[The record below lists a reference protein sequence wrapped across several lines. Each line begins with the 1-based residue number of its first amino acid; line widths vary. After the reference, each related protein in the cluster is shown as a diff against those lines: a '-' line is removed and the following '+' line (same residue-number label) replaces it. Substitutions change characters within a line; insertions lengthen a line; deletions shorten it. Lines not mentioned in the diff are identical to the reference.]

1 MTHTWLRGRVLA
13 ARFADARVTTI
24 AWPSVGVV
32 VPTRQRPEELR
43 KAVSAVLAQEYPR
56 PLDVVVVY
64 DGVPVEESLSG
75 GGVRT
80 IHNARK
86 PGLPGARNTGI
97 LALDTDL
104 VAFCDDDDEWLP
116 GKLKAQIEVL
126 VASHADFATSSVTV
140 AYDGT
145 ESVRFAGTEL
155 VTHERLVRSRMSML
169 HSSTFVVRRVFLHEI
184 GLVDE
189 GIPGGQNE
197 DWDLLLRASAVRPI
211 VHVDA
216 PLVRVSWGRT
226 SYFSGDWE
234 TKIASLRWMLERH
247 PEIRAERAAAARV
260 FGQIAF
266 AHAARGDA
274 PEAVRWSL
282 RGLAKRPLEPR
293 PYLALAV
300 AGRLTTSE
308 AVLDRLHR
316 RGRGV

>member
-1 MTHTWLRGRVLA
+1 
-13 ARFADARVTTI
+13 VTTI
-24 AWPSVGVV
+24 PWPSIGVV
-32 VPTRQRPEELR
+32 VPTRKRPEELSR
-43 KAVSAVLAQEYPR
+43 AVSAVLAQKYPKT
-56 PLDVVVVY
+56 LDVVVVY
-64 DGVPVEESLSG
+64 DGVPVDESLSG
-75 GGVRT
+75 RGIRA
-80 IHNARK
+80 IPNART

-116 GKLKAQIEVL
+116 GKLRAQIEAL
-126 VASHADFATSSVTV
+126 AAAHADFATASVRV
-140 AYDGT
+140 AYDGAET
-145 ESVRFAGTEL
+145 VRLAGTEL

-169 HSSTFVVRRVFLHEI
+169 HSSSFVVRRVFLNEI

-189 GIPGGQNE
+189 DIPGGQNE

-216 PLVRVSWGRT
+216 PLVRVSW
-226 SYFSGDWE
+226 SHASHFSRDWE

-247 PEIRAERAAAARV
+247 PEISGDQAAAARV

-274 PEAVRWSL
+274 RQAVRWSL
-282 RGLAKRPLEPR
+282 RGLRKRPLEPR

-300 AGRLTTSE
+300 AGRLTTSDV
-308 AVLDRLHR
+308 VLDRLHR

>member
-1 MTHTWLRGRVLA
+1 
-13 ARFADARVTTI
+13 VTAGI
-24 AWPSVGVV
+24 SWPSVGVV

-43 KAVSAVLAQEYPR
+43 RAVSAVLAQEYPEAV
-56 PLDVVVVY
+56 DVVVVH
-64 DGVPVEESLSG
+64 DGVPVDESLSSARIRAIPNE
-75 GGVRT
+75 RT
-80 IHNARK
+80 

-116 GKLKAQIEVL
+116 GKLRAQVAAL
-126 VASHADFATSSVTV
+126 VASRGDFATSSVTV

-145 ESVRFAGTEL
+145 ESVRFADTAL
-155 VTHERLVRSRMSML
+155 VTHKRLVRSRMSML
-169 HSSTFVVRRVFLHEI
+169 HSSTFVVRRAFLHEL
-184 GLVDE
+184 GLVEE
-189 GIPGGQNE
+189 GIPGGQGE

-211 VHVDA
+211 VHVDV
-216 PLVRVSWGRT
+216 PLVRVFWGRA
-226 SYFSGDWE
+226 SYFSRDWE

-247 PEIRAERAAAARV
+247 PEIRAEPAAAARV

-300 AGRLTTSE
+300 ASRLTTSE
-308 AVLDRLHR
+308 TVLDRLHR

>member
-1 MTHTWLRGRVLA
+1 M
-13 ARFADARVTTI
+13 
-24 AWPSVGVV
+24 
-32 VPTRQRPEELR
+32 
-43 KAVSAVLAQEYPR
+43 
-56 PLDVVVVY
+56 LDVVVVY
-64 DGVPVEESLSG
+64 DGVPVDESLSG
-75 GGVRT
+75 RVRA
-80 IHNARK
+80 IRNARK

-116 GKLKAQIEVL
+116 GKLQAQVEAL
-126 VASHADFATSSVTV
+126 AASHADFATSSVTV
-140 AYDGT
+140 AYDGV
-145 ESVRFAGTEL
+145 ESNRFAGTDL

-169 HSSTFVVRRVFLHEI
+169 HSSTFVARRAFLNEI
-184 GLVDE
+184 GLVEED
-189 GIPGGQNE
+189 IPGGQGE

-226 SYFSGDWE
+226 SYFSRDWE
-234 TKIASLRWMLERH
+234 TKIAALRWMLERH
-247 PEIRAERAAAARV
+247 PEIRMERAAAARV

-266 AHAARGDA
+266 AYAARGDA
-274 PEAVRWSL
+274 REAIRWSL

-300 AGRLTTSE
+300 AGRLTTSD

>member
-1 MTHTWLRGRVLA
+1 VL
-13 ARFADARVTTI
+13 
-24 AWPSVGVV
+24 
-32 VPTRQRPEELR
+32 PTRDRPRELR
-43 KAVSAVLAQEYPR
+43 KALSAVLAQEYVKAP
-56 PLDVVVVY
+56 DVVVVF
-64 DGVPVEESLSG
+64 DGVPVDESLSAPG
-75 GGVRT
+75 IRT
-80 IHNARK
+80 IPNARK
-86 PGLPGARNTGI
+86 PGLQGARNTGI
-97 LALDTDL
+97 LALDTDV

-116 GKLKAQIEVL
+116 GKLHAQIEAL
-126 VASHADFATSSVTV
+126 AASHADFATSSVTV
-140 AYDGT
+140 AYEGT
-145 ESVRFAGTEL
+145 ESARFAGTEL

-169 HSSTFVVRRVFLHEI
+169 HSSTFVVRRAFLNEI

-189 GIPGGQNE
+189 RIPGGQNE

-216 PLVRVSWGRT
+216 PLVRVSWGRA
-226 SYFSGDWE
+226 SYFSRDWE
-234 TKIASLRWMLERH
+234 TKIASLQWMLERH

-266 AHAARGDA
+266 AHAAQGDA
-274 PEAVRWSL
+274 REAIRWSL
-282 RGLAKRPLEPR
+282 RGLGKRPLEPR